1 MASSAVHN
9 QEQIKEYIMNF
20 FKIEQNPHAPVNI
33 IVTAI
38 SKEAQHGE
46 GWVYEH
52 DFKSFEEATKVAE
65 AASIFV
71 GIDYIPTESN
81 GYFDV
86 VRAPKLNDPVSYAFN
101 GDYYPCGYIKSISKT
116 MKKITTTDGD
126 VFYRRRN
133 TGTWLKHN
141 VWSLVSGHH
150 NERNPHF

>member
-9 QEQIKEYIMNF
+9 QEQIKEYTMKY
-20 FKIEQNPHAPVNI
+20 FKVEQNPHAPVNI

-38 SKEAQHGE
+38 SEEHQFGD
-46 GWVYEH
+46 GWIYRH
-52 DFKSFEEATKVAE
+52 SFDSFEHATKVAD
-65 AASIFV
+65 AASNFA
-71 GIDYIPTESN
+71 GIDFIPTESN
-81 GYFDV
+81 GYFEV
-86 VRAPKLNDPVSYAFN
+86 ITAPKLNDPVSYAFN

-133 TGTWLKHN
+133 TGTWLKHS